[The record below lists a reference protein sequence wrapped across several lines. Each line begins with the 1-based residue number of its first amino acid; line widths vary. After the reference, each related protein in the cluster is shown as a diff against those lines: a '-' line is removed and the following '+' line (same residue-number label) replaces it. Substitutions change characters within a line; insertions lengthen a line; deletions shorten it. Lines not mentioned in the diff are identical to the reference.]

1 MTYQQNISVIKS
13 CPVLW
18 SAFSINMD
26 FPEPT
31 VMSQKKLP
39 KDVLDN
45 ETSASLMEA
54 IGNRQDLDSFER
66 IFDHFAPRIHSYMLK
81 LGAAPVLA
89 DDLVQDV
96 MLAIW
101 RRASQFDAS
110 KASVSTWIFTIAR
123 NRRIDVIRKN
133 NRPELDPND
142 PALIHSEEPSAD
154 NVLQLKQGKAIIG
167 DALDNLPDN
176 QSRILR
182 LAYFEDMSHSDI
194 ARELSLPLG
203 TVKSRVRLAT
213 DKLRAMLMELN

>member
-1 MTYQQNISVIKS
+1 
-13 CPVLW
+13 
-18 SAFSINMD
+18 
-26 FPEPT
+26 
-31 VMSQKKLP
+31 
-39 KDVLDN
+39 
-45 ETSASLMEA
+45 
-54 IGNRQDLDSFER
+54 
-66 IFDHFAPRIHSYMLK
+66 MLK

-142 PALIHSEEPSAD
+142 PALIHSEEASAD
-154 NVLQLKQGKAIIG
+154 NVLKLTQGKAIIG